1 MGPSPALDVT
11 CMLMCV
17 RTLLLASLVAATA
30 VACGGDDDGPT
41 DDRPITG
48 RCLGAFDDGSDDRSP
63 EGMFDDPSDFDRSGC
78 SDAIPLDSVD
88 TCGIWHLDLEYE
100 DAGTSA
106 GAIRIDL
113 SGGGDLQG
121 MVFGRETED
130 VRLTSSDLFMRHVEV
145 DQEGNLFATRTF
157 DACEAREDG
166 TLAGTYVRCNPEG
179 ECGTASFVAYK
190 VEPLDEAPAEGVT
203 LVSEWKGGDSEWSD
217 ETVTYNVRHRGELA
231 YVIRGSDGLH
241 IVDLADPAAPR
252 DLGHLP
258 ALYPEVGEYYNDI
271 KLAEREDG
279 SLFALAG
286 SNIRGVVVID
296 VTDPEA
302 PEEVTAFPEPLP
314 ESDDPTVNVH
324 SIFVEG
330 DRVYLTV
337 FGGIEIWDI
346 ADPAAPVELGGYW
359 LPDLDTL
366 GGFVHDLYVEDGI
379 AYLDY
384 WNRGLVVVDTAADPA
399 DPALLGV
406 FDAYDRR
413 TSHSNWV
420 TTAGGRR
427 VAIHGDED
435 FDAHLRVIDVD
446 PESATAF
453 EEIAAYQT
461 RPEVSIHNIMALGEQ
476 ALVTY
481 YQDGLRVVDLSDPTA
496 PVETAHF
503 QTWPGPEPGYG
514 RAFYEGALGV
524 DYDSA
529 RDLVLLAD
537 THRGLLVLSLDR

>member
-1 MGPSPALDVT
+1 
-11 CMLMCV
+11 MLVCV
-17 RTLLLASLVAATA
+17 RSLLLASLVAALA
-30 VACGGDDDGPT
+30 VACGEDSPPDRPPIEGRCLNAFDEGDDDP
-41 DDRPITG
+41 
-48 RCLGAFDDGSDDRSP
+48 SP
-63 EGMFDDPSDFDRSGC
+63 PGLFHDPGDFDRAGC

-100 DAGTSA
+100 DFGPAP

-113 SGGGDLQG
+113 SDGDDLQG
-121 MVFGRETED
+121 LLFGRETED
-130 VRLTSSDLFMRHVEV
+130 VRLTESDLFLRHVEV
-145 DQEGNLFATRTF
+145 DDQGNEIATRAF

-179 ECGTASFVAYK
+179 ECGTARFVATK
-190 VEPLDEAPAEGVT
+190 LEALDEEPAEGVS
-203 LVSEWKGGDSEWSD
+203 LVSEWSGAPAAPWSD
-217 ETVTYNVRHRGELA
+217 EDVTYNLRHRGELA

-241 IVDLADPAAPR
+241 IVDLSDPAAPR

-258 ALYPEVGEYYNDI
+258 ALYPEVGEYYNDV

-279 SLFALAG
+279 SVFALAG

-302 PEEVTAFPEPLP
+302 PVEVTAFPEPLP
-314 ESDDPTVNVH
+314 DADDPTVNVH
-324 SIFVEG
+324 SIFMEG
-330 DRVYLTV
+330 ERVYFTV
-337 FGGIEIWDI
+337 FGGIEIYDL
-346 ADPAAPVELGGYW
+346 ADPAVPVYLGGYW
-359 LPDLDTL
+359 LPDLDSA

-384 WNRGLVVVDTAADPA
+384 WNRGLVVVDTSVDPA
-399 DPALLGV
+399 NPTMVGW
-406 FDAYDRR
+406 FDGYDRR

-427 VAIHGDED
+427 VAVHGDED

-446 PESATAF
+446 PDSATAF
-453 EEIAAYQT
+453 EEIGSYQT
-461 RPEVSIHNIMALGEQ
+461 RPEVSVHNIMALGEEV
-476 ALVTY
+476 LVTY
-481 YQDGLRVVDLSDPTA
+481 YQDGLRVLDLSDPTA
-496 PVETAHF
+496 PVETAHY

-514 RAFYEGALGV
+514 IRFYEGALGV
-524 DYDSA
+524 DYDSE

-537 THRGLLVLSLDR
+537 TNRGLLVLSLDR

>member
-1 MGPSPALDVT
+1 M
-11 CMLMCV
+11 
-17 RTLLLASLVAATA
+17 RYLLASLALAAA
-30 VACGGDDDGPT
+30 AGCGDDSPADGP
-41 DDRPITG
+41 PVTG
-48 RCLGAFDDGSDDRSP
+48 RCLGASDDGGDESP
-63 EGMFDDPSDFDRSGC
+63 AGMFDDPDDFDRSAC
-78 SDAIPLDSVD
+78 SDAIPLDSID
-88 TCGIWHLDLEYE
+88 TCGVWHLDLDFE
-100 DAGTSA
+100 DFGTAA
-106 GAIRIDL
+106 GAIRVDL
-113 SGGGDLQG
+113 SDGGDLEG
-121 MVFGRETED
+121 LVFGRETED
-130 VRLTSSDLFMRHVEV
+130 VRLTSTDLFLRHVEV
-145 DQEGNLFATRTF
+145 DEEGNEIATRTF

-166 TLAGTYVRCNPEG
+166 TLAGTYVRCNPDG

-190 VEPLDEAPAEGVT
+190 VEPLDEPPAEGVT
-203 LVSEWKGGDSEWSD
+203 LISEWNGGDSTWSD
-217 ETVTYNVRHRGELA
+217 ESVTYNLRHRGDLV

-258 ALYPEVGEYYNDI
+258 ALYPEVGEYYNDV

-279 SLFALAG
+279 SLFALAA

-296 VTDPEA
+296 VSDPQA
-302 PEEVTAFPEPLP
+302 PEEVVDFPEAPP
-314 ESDDPTVNVH
+314 EADDPTVNVH

-330 DRVYLTV
+330 QRVYFTV

-346 ADPAAPVELGGYW
+346 ADPAAPVRLGGYW

-366 GGFVHDLYVEDGI
+366 GGFVHDLYVEGGV

-384 WNRGLVVVDTAADPA
+384 WNRGLVVVDASVDPA
-399 DPALLGV
+399 APSLVGV
-406 FDAYDRR
+406 FDAYERR
-413 TSHSNWV
+413 TSHSSWV

-446 PESATAF
+446 PDSATAF
-453 EEIAAYQT
+453 EEIGSYQT
-461 RPEVSIHNIMALGEQ
+461 RPEVSIHNVMAVGEE

-481 YQDGLRVVDLSDPTA
+481 YQDGLRVLDLSDPTE

-514 RAFYEGALGV
+514 RMFYEGALGV
-524 DYDSA
+524 DYDPE

>member
-1 MGPSPALDVT
+1 
-11 CMLMCV
+11 MLVCV
-17 RTLLLASLVAATA
+17 RSLLLASLAAMTA
-30 VACGGDDDGPT
+30 PAAACGGDDSPP
-41 DDRPITG
+41 DDPMITG
-48 RCLGAFDDGSDDRSP
+48 RCLGASDDGSDDRSP
-63 EGMFDDPSDFDRSGC
+63 EGLFDDPDDFDRSGC

-88 TCGIWHLDLEYE
+88 TCGVWHLDL
-100 DAGTSA
+100 DFADFGKA
-106 GAIRIDL
+106 PGAVRIDL
-113 SGGGDLQG
+113 SGGGDLEG
-121 MVFGRETED
+121 LVFGRETED

-145 DQEGNLFATRTF
+145 DEEGNEVATRTL

-166 TLAGTYVRCNPEG
+166 TLAGTYVRCNAEG

-190 VEPLDEAPAEGVT
+190 VDPLDEAPAEGVT
-203 LVSEWKGGDSEWSD
+203 LVSEWNGGSDTWSD
-217 ETVTYNVRHRGELA
+217 ETVTYNLRHRGDLV
-231 YVIRGSDGLH
+231 YVIRGGDGLH

-279 SLFALAG
+279 SLFALAA
-286 SNIRGVVVID
+286 SNIRGVVVMD
-296 VTDPEA
+296 VTAPEA
-302 PEEVTAFPEPLP
+302 PTEVLTFPEAPP
-314 ESDDPTVNVH
+314 EAEDPTVNVH
-324 SIFVEG
+324 SIFVDG
-330 DRVYLTV
+330 QRLYFTV
-337 FGGIEIWDI
+337 FDGIEIYDI
-346 ADPAAPVELGGYW
+346 TDPAAPVELGGYW

-366 GGFVHDLYVEDGI
+366 GGFVHDLYAEDGV

-384 WNRGLVVVDTAADPA
+384 WNRGLVVVDASVDPA
-399 DPALLGV
+399 DPTLVGV

-435 FDAHLRVIDVD
+435 FDAHLRVVDVD
-446 PESATAF
+446 PDSATAF
-453 EEIAAYQT
+453 EEIGAYQT
-461 RPEVSIHNIMALGEQ
+461 RPEVSIHNVMALGEE

-481 YQDGLRVVDLSDPTA
+481 YQDGLRVLDLSDPTA

-514 RAFYEGALGV
+514 RMFYEGALGV
-524 DYDSA
+524 DYDSD

>member
-1 MGPSPALDVT
+1 
-11 CMLMCV
+11 MLVCV
-17 RTLLLASLVAATA
+17 RSLLLAFLAAGLA
-30 VACGGDDDGPT
+30 VACGGSDDDGPPGGT
-41 DDRPITG
+41 ITG
-48 RCLGAFDDGSDDRSP
+48 RCLGAADDGSDDPSP
-63 EGMFDDPSDFDRSGC
+63 AGMYDEPGDFDRAGC

-88 TCGIWHLDLEYE
+88 TCGIWHLDLDFE
-100 DAGTSA
+100 DFGTSA

-113 SGGGDLQG
+113 SDGGDLEG
-121 MVFGRETED
+121 LVFGRPTED

-145 DQEGNLFATRTF
+145 DDQGNLIATRTF

-166 TLAGTYVRCNPEG
+166 TLAGSYVRCNPEG

-203 LVSEWKGGDSEWSD
+203 LVSEWNGDPDWSD
-217 ETVTYNVRHRGELA
+217 ETVTYNVRHRGDLA

-258 ALYPEVGEYYNDI
+258 ALYPEVGEYYNDV
-271 KLAEREDG
+271 KLAARDDG
-279 SLFALAG
+279 ALFALAA
-286 SNIRGVVVID
+286 SNIRGVVVMD
-296 VTDPEA
+296 VSDPDAPSEVLAFPEA
-302 PEEVTAFPEPLP
+302 PP

-330 DRVYLTV
+330 ERVYFTV
-337 FGGIEIWDI
+337 FGGIGIWDVS
-346 ADPAAPVELGGYW
+346 DPAAPVELGGYW
-359 LPDLDTL
+359 LPDLDTA
-366 GGFVHDLYVEDGI
+366 GGFVHDLYVEDGV

-384 WNRGLVVVDTAADPA
+384 WDRGLVVVDTAADPA
-399 DPALLGV
+399 SPSLVGV

-413 TSHSNWV
+413 TSHSSWV

-427 VAIHGDED
+427 IAIHGDED

-446 PESATAF
+446 PASATAF
-453 EEIAAYQT
+453 EEIGAYQT
-461 RPEVSIHNIMALGEQ
+461 RPEVSIHNVMAVGEE

-481 YQDGLRVVDLSDPTA
+481 YQDGFRVLDLSDPTE

-514 RAFYEGALGV
+514 RMFYEGALGV
-524 DYDSA
+524 DYDSD

-537 THRGLLVLSLDR
+537 THRGLLLLSLDR